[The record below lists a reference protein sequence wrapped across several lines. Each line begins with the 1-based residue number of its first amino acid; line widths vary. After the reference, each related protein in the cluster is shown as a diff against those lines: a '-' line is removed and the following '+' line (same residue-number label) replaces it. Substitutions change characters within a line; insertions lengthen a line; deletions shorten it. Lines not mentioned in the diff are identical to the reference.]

1 MEVLPI
7 MSTLENLIENP
18 DEWEDPNDQERK
30 TRKYKAKITVRFFF
44 LINNCEGINFI
55 DKIYRF

>member
-30 TRKYKAKITVRFFF
+30 TRKYKAKIGV
-44 LINNCEGINFI
+44 NNFNGIYI
-55 DKIYRF
+55 HKY